1 MTPTPRLL
9 RLPLALNHYPHS
21 ALYHPTPLRL
31 TSTLINSRLHA
42 KEQREEFFANLDL
55 NTSNPSKLFRTIQK
69 HNGLTPEP
77 TRILHHQ
84 GMTYTNEHVLE
95 GWEKYFAAL
104 SANDDVGEFDD
115 NFKAEIHQEFTQLLA
130 HPPENEVIFTE
141 EEVAEVVE
149 SLPMHKAAGPDE
161 IDTEHLIYGGKLL
174 VKHLTIILNAIVAT
188 GHIPPSF
195 THGLVLP
202 IPKGHNKD
210 LSNPSNYR
218 GISLLSNISK
228 VLERLVLLHLQ
239 ALDPPLSLN
248 PLQGGFRPQ
257 LSCLHSAFILQETIQ
272 HLREHGKK
280 AFVAFLD
287 VRKAFDTVWHEG
299 LLVKLHRRG
308 IHGRLWHLIQAW
320 YAQST
325 AAVQWDSHQSSHFP
339 VLQGVRQGAI
349 LSPLLYCI
357 FVDELLD
364 NLHAS
369 GHGAKVGEVYCGAP
383 MYADDVA
390 LIAESPDELQAM
402 LNIVSSYATRWR
414 YQLNPEKSAVMVFGE
429 SSRSRSTGRLNRKWY
444 LCNSLIH
451 ETDHQHHL
459 GILRSVLNSTI
470 QRTNERCSAA
480 RSAFF
485 ALNAVGSRFGCLHP
499 ITTHRIYST
508 LCLPIL
514 LYSAELWA
522 LPKTE
527 LQIMERVHRKILRTA
542 QGLPTRCPNA
552 AIYSLIGSRSIA
564 SHIQQRQLSFISSI
578 ACLDDDALPK
588 RLLQIRLSTPSVKGL
603 IPTYRHLLDDL
614 RLPSIDEL
622 LNQPPNRKSWKKST
636 RKLLSYRS
644 YLSLMED
651 CVDLHIG
658 ACSIPIGRP
667 ARHWSVT
674 LGDVKATRR
683 SNFRIRL
690 LTGCDGLE
698 QDASRFRYRTQSR
711 LPGDPTC
718 KLCGSGPE
726 NAEHFILYCQSLD
739 TTRRLA
745 LESAPP

>member
-1 MTPTPRLL
+1 M
-9 RLPLALNHYPHS
+9 
-21 ALYHPTPLRL
+21 
-31 TSTLINSRLHA
+31 
-42 KEQREEFFANLDL
+42 
-55 NTSNPSKLFRTIQK
+55 
-69 HNGLTPEP
+69 
-77 TRILHHQ
+77 
-84 GMTYTNEHVLE
+84 
-95 GWEKYFAAL
+95 
-104 SANDDVGEFDD
+104 
-115 NFKAEIHQEFTQLLA
+115 
-130 HPPENEVIFTE
+130 
-141 EEVAEVVE
+141 VE

-161 IDTEHLIYGGKLL
+161 IDPEHLIYGGKLL
-174 VKHLTIILNAIVAT
+174 VKHLSIILNAIVAT

-195 THGLVLP
+195 THCLVLP

-218 GISLLSNISK
+218 RISLLSNISK

-248 PLQGGFRPQ
+248 PLQGGFCPQ
-257 LSCLHSAFILQETIQ
+257 LSCLHSAFILQETMQ

-287 VRKAFDTVWHEG
+287 VRRPLTQSGTRDSWSSSTRKESMVISGISFKHGTPSRR
-299 LLVKLHRRG
+299 LLSNRIAISLPT
-308 IHGRLWHLIQAW
+308 
-320 YAQST
+320 S
-325 AAVQWDSHQSSHFP
+325 QSSKEYAKVP
-339 VLQGVRQGAI
+339 YY
-349 LSPLLYCI
+349 LLYCI

-364 NLHAS
+364 NLRAS

-383 MYADDVA
+383 MYADDLA

-414 YQLNPEKSAVMVFGE
+414 YQLNPEKSAVMIFGE

-444 LCNSLIH
+444 LSNSLIH
-451 ETDHQHHL
+451 ETDRQHHL

-470 QRTNERCSAA
+470 HCTNGRCSAA
-480 RSAFF
+480 QSAFF

-514 LYSAELWA
+514 LYSAELWT

-542 QGLPTRCPNA
+542 QGLPTQCPNA

-578 ACLDDDALPK
+578 ACLDNDALPK
-588 RLLQIRLSTPSVKGL
+588 RLLQIRLSTPSAKGL
-603 IPTYRHLLDDL
+603 IPTYRQLLDDL
-614 RLPSIDEL
+614 RLPPIDEL
-622 LNQPPNRKSWKKST
+622 LNQPPNCKSWKKST
-636 RKLLSYRS
+636 RKLLSFRS

-698 QDASRFRYRTQSR
+698 QDVSRFRYRTQSR

-718 KLCGSGPE
+718 KLCSSGPE

-745 LESAPP
+745 LESAPPLIRSHLPDPTRDPVRFRDIILGLEWIDHRPTQLFITDFLYLISRPPGQPYCNPNHRILLMPIGLLSEIGGNKEEKEDPCANLFRSMLVLYQRVGRLVTNKMDPPEIVPPGPNTSKYLDPPVQLLQSSAEIFGPPLK